1 MKKKKVILVKLTE
14 RTGKIASNA
23 RGSSTPESRAKSK
36 AFSKALRIDKL
47 KRIREYR
54 TWWS

>member
-23 RGSSTPESRAKSK
+23 RGSSTPESRAKSE
-36 AFSKALRIDKL
+36 AIRRDKL
-47 KRIREYR
+47 KRMREYR

>member
-23 RGSSTPESRAKSK
+23 RGSSTPKSRAKTEAIRK
-36 AFSKALRIDKL
+36 DKL
-47 KRIREYR
+47 KRMKEFR
-54 TWWS
+54 TWWG